1 MQKFSVKNFI
11 PAIVWFFIVL
21 VLTCMPG
28 RNIPKIGWL
37 EQIHFDKLVHIGMF
51 GGLTFLFCWPFSRSN
66 VRPMQRRFYFIKIAL
81 ATSIWGLDI
90 EFIQKYFA
98 IGRSFELLDWAADS
112 LGSFVALLFCLKL
125 FSGKALQK

>member
-1 MQKFSVKNFI
+1 MQKISLNNFI
-11 PAIVWFFIVL
+11 PAIIWFFIVL

-28 RNIPKIGWL
+28 KDVPKIGWL
-37 EQIHFDKLVHIGMF
+37 EQIHFDKWVHIGMF
-51 GGLTFLFCWPFSRSN
+51 GGLTFLFCRPFSRSGWPK
-66 VRPMQRRFYFIKIAL
+66 RQRRAYFVKIAL

-112 LGSFVALLFCLKL
+112 LGALVALIICIKL